1 MGAYKG
7 WNKEFQKYLLQPVD
21 KNGKKIIR
29 DDDYSKFPGYKNG
42 NEWFYP
48 VTSLTQYEPDKDS
61 IMVYSATL
69 EWLLILVKV

>member
-21 KNGKKIIR
+21 KNGKKLFAMMIIAN
-29 DDDYSKFPGYKNG
+29 SQVIK
-42 NEWFYP
+42 P

-69 EWLLILVKV
+69 ERLLILVKV

>member
-1 MGAYKG
+1 MA
-7 WNKEFQKYLLQPVD
+7 
-21 KNGKKIIR
+21 KKLFAMMIIAN
-29 DDDYSKFPGYKNG
+29 SQVIK
-42 NEWFYP
+42 P

>member
-29 DDDYSKFPGYKNG
+29 DDYSKFPGYKNG

-48 VTSLTQYEPDKDS
+48 VSVDQAFNPK
-61 IMVYSATL
+61 
-69 EWLLILVKV
+69 K

>member
-1 MGAYKG
+1 MEQIWEYG
-7 WNKEFQKYLLQPVD
+7 
-21 KNGKKIIR
+21 KNR
-29 DDDYSKFPGYKNG
+29 G